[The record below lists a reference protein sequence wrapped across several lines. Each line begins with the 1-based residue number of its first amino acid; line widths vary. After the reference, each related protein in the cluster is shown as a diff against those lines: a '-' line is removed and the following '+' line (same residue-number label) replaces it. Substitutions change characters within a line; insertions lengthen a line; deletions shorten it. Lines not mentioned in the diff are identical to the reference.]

1 MKGGES
7 LALTREKK
15 TKILSEFR
23 LHESDSGSPEVQIAM
38 LTERIKEITE
48 HLKKYKKDLHSRTGL
63 IKLVGRRR
71 RLLDYLMKKDLKRYK
86 AVVDRLGL
94 RR

>member
-1 MKGGES
+1 MA
-7 LALTREKK
+7 LARERK
-15 TKILSEFR
+15 TDLVSQFR
-23 LHESDSGSPEVQIAM
+23 IHENDSGSPEVQIAI

-48 HLKKYKKDLHSRTGL
+48 HLKKFKKDLHSRTGL

-71 RLLDYLMKKDLKRYK
+71 RLLDYLLRKDLKRYK
-86 AVVDRLGL
+86 AIVKKLGL

>member
-1 MKGGES
+1 
-7 LALTREKK
+7 
-15 TKILSEFR
+15 
-23 LHESDSGSPEVQIAM
+23 M
-38 LTERIKEITE
+38 LTERIKDITE
-48 HLKKYKKDLHSRTGL
+48 HLKKYRKDLHSRTGL

-86 AVVDRLGL
+86 AIVDRLGL

>member
-1 MKGGES
+1 MS
-7 LALTREKK
+7 LAKEKK
-15 TKILSEFR
+15 TKILSEFK
-23 LHESDSGSPEVQIAM
+23 LHENDSGSPEVQIAM

-48 HLKKYKKDLHSRTGL
+48 HLKRYKKDLHSRTGL